1 MNTMDYDLEPDEA
14 KFLLDSLA
22 DHLEGNEV
30 DEAILQS
37 VLALVYAFQDELE
50 QYC

>member
-1 MNTMDYDLEPDEA
+1 MNYDPEPDEVM
-14 KFLLDSLA
+14 FLLDSLA

-30 DEAILQS
+30 DEAILES
-37 VLALVYAFQDELE
+37 VLRLVYACQDELE